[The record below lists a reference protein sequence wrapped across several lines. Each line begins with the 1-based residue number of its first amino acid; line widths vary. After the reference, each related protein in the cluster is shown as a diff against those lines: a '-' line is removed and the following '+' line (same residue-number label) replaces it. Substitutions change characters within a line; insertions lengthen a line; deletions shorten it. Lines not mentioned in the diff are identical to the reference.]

1 MPRLNVSQ
9 AASLYGKS
17 RMTLHRYLKSG
28 RISSEL
34 AGDGQ
39 RLIDL
44 SELIRVFGEPQ
55 GNVTS
60 DTPRD
65 TPPEFTPVTAPVTGV
80 QVAMLEELKA
90 LRAEVKG
97 LREALL
103 RIEYKPVAEVAE
115 QREIVTQEPAVKQK
129 PKPQSFADLLDF

>member
-1 MPRLNVSQ
+1 MPKLNVSQ
-9 AASLYGKS
+9 AANLYGKS

-34 AGDGQ
+34 SGDGQ

-55 GNVTS
+55 GNVTG
-60 DTPRD
+60 D
-65 TPPEFTPVTAPVTGV
+65 TPPEFSPVTAPVTDV

-90 LRAEVKG
+90 LRAEVKE

-103 RIEYKPVAEVAE
+103 RIEYKPAAAEVAE
-115 QREIVTQEPAVKQK
+115 QRETVVHEPAMKQK

>member
-1 MPRLNVSQ
+1 MPKLNVSQ
-9 AASLYGKS
+9 AANLYGKS

-34 AGDGQ
+34 SGDGQ

-55 GNVTS
+55 GNVTG
-60 DTPRD
+60 DTPPD
-65 TPPEFTPVTAPVTGV
+65 TPPEFSPVTAPVTDV

-90 LRAEVKG
+90 LRAEVKE

-103 RIEYKPVAEVAE
+103 RIEYKPAEEVAE
-115 QREIVTQEPAVKQK
+115 QRETVVHEPAMKQK